1 MIIETSSGNRYCYH
15 IESNRIDVFKEGDVS
30 PVMSPIVFGDVERV
44 DCLPNIDTFILELT
58 QNCNFRCS
66 YCCYGGNYEGNRN
79 HSSKVMSD
87 ETLDEAISFIAKHRV
102 PERRLNIVFYGG
114 EPTLYPD
121 KIKYFVGQSKGIL
134 PQDTDYTISTNGSKL
149 LDDNFLG
156 WCVEHG
162 FTLNISYDG
171 TPQSELRRI
180 YKNGSNTQQEVLN
193 ILEQIK
199 TEYPEYWD
207 SKVNILVT
215 LPDIHHLKP
224 LAIEW
229 SRSWVLR
236 GKAPYLISGVS
247 PCKLSD
253 YAINEEETM
262 SVMRDLMDFYAH
274 NRDNLFVKSYFDLL
288 CKPTLDRP
296 IFPLPDNHSPLMCL
310 PFNNRCYIDACG
322 NLGICEKTSDK
333 LRLGNVYDGW
343 DFDKVNEAMTK
354 MATLRKIRCSHCE
367 NFRFC
372 KTCFT
377 NYYFNDEWWKAD
389 CDWQQTWTRIAMTIS
404 LELLEQNLIDSDVAN
419 ECSLR
424 EIRQTDVPD
433 IYRIMSDPA
442 TMKYLDGVGKFK
454 DSEDSLRFYLLITEI
469 NAIFV
474 KPLLFAVS
482 NREDHMIGI
491 VGIDEIFGDACNLF
505 FILEEDYW
513 NQGIMTAMLAEYLAK
528 RVPKDV
534 KRITTHINP
543 QNEAA
548 LALMSKFETIE
559 VSTSPYI

>member
-1 MIIETSSGNRYCYH
+1 MVIETSSGNRYCYD
-15 IESNRIDVFKEGDVS
+15 INNNRIDVLNEGGVS
-30 PVMSPIVFGDVERV
+30 PIMSPIVFGEVEKV
-44 DCLPNIDTFILELT
+44 ESLPNIDTIILELT

-87 ETLDEAISFIAKHRV
+87 EALDEAISFIAKHRV

-114 EPTLYPD
+114 EPTLYTD
-121 KIKYFVGQSKGIL
+121 KIKYFVERAKGIL
-134 PQDTDYTISTNGSKL
+134 PQDTDYTISTNGSRL
-149 LDDNFLG
+149 LEDNFID
-156 WCVEHG
+156 WCVEHN

-171 TPQSELRRI
+171 TPQSELKRI
-180 YKNGSNTQQEVLN
+180 NKNGSNTQQQVLS

-199 TEYPEYWD
+199 TVNPEYWD

-215 LPDIHHLKP
+215 LPEIHHLKT

-229 SRSWVLR
+229 SRTWVLR

-253 YAINEEETM
+253 YEINEEETM

-274 NRDNLFVKSYFDLL
+274 NRDNLFAKTYFDLL
-288 CKPTLDRP
+288 CTPTLDRP
-296 IFPLPDNHSPLMCL
+296 IFPLPDNHSPLVCL
-310 PFNNRCYIDACG
+310 PFNNRCFIDADG
-322 NLGICEKTSDK
+322 QLGICEKTSDK
-333 LRLGNVYDGW
+333 LRIGDVSNGW
-343 DFDKVNEAMTK
+343 DYDKVNEAVSY
-354 MATLRKIRCSHCE
+354 MAEQRKVRCADCE
-367 NFRFC
+367 LFRFC

-377 NYYFNDEWWKAD
+377 NFYYDAERWKAD
-389 CDWQQTWTRIAMTIS
+389 CEWQKCWNRVALTTS
-404 LELLEQNLIDSDVAN
+404 LELLENKLLDTETST
-419 ECSLR
+419 ECYLR
-424 EIRQTDVPD
+424 EIKDKDIPS
-433 IYRIMSDPA
+433 IYRIMSNPRV
-442 TMKYLDGVGKFK
+442 MRYLDGVQIFK
-454 DSEDSLRFYLLITEI
+454 DCEDSLRFYLLISEI
-469 NAIFV
+469 NANFAA
-474 KPLLFAVS
+474 LLLTAVS
-482 NREDHMIGI
+482 NREDRMIGI

-505 FILEEDYW
+505 FLLEEDYW
-513 NQGIMTAMLAEYLAK
+513 GKGIMTAMLAEYLAK

-559 VSTSPYI
+559 VSTQPYI